1 MILFIYLFIFDVAS
15 IAQDLALNGNGF
27 FRTCQNNKSTISK
40 DASQVKLEIKCEEF
54 LFFWMF

>member
-1 MILFIYLFIFDVAS
+1 MEM
-15 IAQDLALNGNGF
+15 GF